1 MKPGTER
8 ESKGKSHSGELKNEF
23 PELAQYLIDLL
34 IRECVVFSDNNGTS
48 WKWSARLF
56 VAFYY
61 PSGHKLTPLTSR
73 GSFFFTPSPRRC

>member
-48 WKWSARLF
+48 
-56 VAFYY
+56 
-61 PSGHKLTPLTSR
+61 
-73 GSFFFTPSPRRC
+73 